1 MGKGKMMR
9 CLRRSNGRSNAN
21 HDSPSNVLRSAI
33 TESSTT
39 EYSPHHCVGT
49 RTMLDK
55 IHCIHQSYLPY
66 IRHLNTTFLGIHAR
80 LKTVLHHFPYRYTN
94 NPLPL
99 FKHRRGRSAA
109 LSPSYFP
116 SPLPLPFPFSPS
128 PSPPPTL
135 SITHTP
141 SPLLSLI
148 MLSVQFFLFSG
159 DSISRM
165 CFRTSASEMPCAKK
179 WWS

>member
-66 IRHLNTTFLGIHAR
+66 IQHSNTTSLGIHAR
-80 LKTVLHHFPYRYTN
+80 FKTALASFPLSIHKQSPSLIQTPKRPLSSPI
-94 NPLPL
+94 PLPIPL
-99 FKHRRGRSAA
+99 
-109 LSPSYFP
+109 PIP
-116 SPLPLPFPFSPS
+116 PLPLPLSSPFST
-128 PSPPPTL
+128 SPPPTL

-141 SPLLSLI
+141 SPS
-148 MLSVQFFLFSG
+148 SS
-159 DSISRM
+159 
-165 CFRTSASEMPCAKK
+165 P
-179 WWS
+179 